1 MSNINQKKKCFPKKR
16 VKNQGMWIHGINGS
30 VIIDHSERET
40 CNTGPGSLLLT
51 LFDEAGRKE
60 GTKCLP
66 PVV

>member
-1 MSNINQKKKCFPKKR
+1 
-16 VKNQGMWIHGINGS
+16 MWIHGMNGS

-40 CNTGPGSLLLT
+40 YNTGPGSLLLT
-51 LFDEAGRKE
+51 LFGEADRKE